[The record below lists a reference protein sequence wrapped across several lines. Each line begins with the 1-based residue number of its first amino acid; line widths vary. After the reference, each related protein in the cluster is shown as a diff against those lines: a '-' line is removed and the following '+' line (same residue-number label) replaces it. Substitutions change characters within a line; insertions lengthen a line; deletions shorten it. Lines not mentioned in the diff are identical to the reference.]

1 MMNFDMIVHY
11 RKKESHMDV
20 FSNFDFHDISISERE
35 KYVQDMKQIR
45 NELEAHII
53 PESYPDLISNFNM
66 MLISSLNPEIIRE
79 EIINLSSY
87 CLVSKDWIRVL
98 SSLLKGKRC
107 LEIMSGL
114 GMLSKALQ
122 DEKIEI
128 IATDS
133 KEWEFDDDLYWTEVK
148 TMDAI
153 SAIEVYGRDMDFI
166 ICSWI
171 PYPSD
176 IGRKVLLKMREV
188 NPKLKMV
195 YIGEFGGC
203 CADESFFAL
212 CEVEEDNHIYKANQI
227 FKNWAG
233 IHDHIYLL
241 R

>member
-1 MMNFDMIVHY
+1 MNFDMIVHY

-53 PESYPDLISNFNM
+53 PESYPDLVSNFNM
-66 MLISSLNPEIIRE
+66 MLISSLYPEIIRD
-79 EIINLSSY
+79 EIIKISSY
-87 CLVSKDWIRVL
+87 CLISKDWIRVL

-122 DEKIEI
+122 NEEIEI
-128 IATDS
+128 VATDS
-133 KEWEFDDDLYWTEVK
+133 KEWEFDDGFYWTEVK

-212 CEVEEDNHIYKANQI
+212 CEVEKDNHIYKANQI

>member
-1 MMNFDMIVHY
+1 
-11 RKKESHMDV
+11 MDV

-53 PESYPDLISNFNM
+53 PESYPDLVSNFNM
-66 MLISSLNPEIIRE
+66 MLISSLYPEIIRD
-79 EIINLSSY
+79 EIIKISSY
-87 CLVSKDWIRVL
+87 CLISKDWIRVL

-122 DEKIEI
+122 NEEIEI
-128 IATDS
+128 VATDS
-133 KEWEFDDDLYWTEVK
+133 KEWEFDDGFYWTEVK

>member
-1 MMNFDMIVHY
+1 MINHN

-20 FSNFDFHDISISERE
+20 FSNFYFNDISISERE

-53 PESYPDLISNFNM
+53 PESYPDLISKFNM

-79 EIINLSSY
+79 KIINLSSY

-171 PYPSD
+171 PYASD

>member
-1 MMNFDMIVHY
+1 MNFDMIVHY
-11 RKKESHMDV
+11 RKKEFHMDV
-20 FSNFDFHDISISERE
+20 FSNFDFHDISISDRE

-171 PYPSD
+171 PYASD

>member
-1 MMNFDMIVHY
+1 
-11 RKKESHMDV
+11 MDV
-20 FSNFDFHDISISERE
+20 FSNFNFHDISISERE

-53 PESYPDLISNFNM
+53 PESYPDLVSNFNM
-66 MLISSLNPEIIRE
+66 MLISSLYPEIIRD
-79 EIINLSSY
+79 EIIKISSY
-87 CLVSKDWIRVL
+87 CLISKDWIRVL

-122 DEKIEI
+122 NEEIEI
-128 IATDS
+128 VATDS
-133 KEWEFDDDLYWTEVK
+133 KEWEFDDGFYWTEVK

>member
-1 MMNFDMIVHY
+1 
-11 RKKESHMDV
+11 MDV
-20 FSNFDFHDISISERE
+20 FSNIDFHDIPISERV

-53 PESYPDLISNFNM
+53 PESYPDLVSNFNM

-107 LEIMSGL
+107 LEILSGL

-171 PYPSD
+171 PYASD
-176 IGRKVLLKMREV
+176 IGRKVLLKMREF

-203 CADESFFAL
+203 CADESFFSL
-212 CEVEEDNHIYKANQI
+212 CEVEEDNHIYNANKI

>member
-1 MMNFDMIVHY
+1 MMINY
-11 RKKESHMDV
+11 NGKKEFYMDP
-20 FSNFDFHDISISERE
+20 FSNLFNDISTGEKE
-35 KYVQDMKQIR
+35 KYIQDMKRIR
-45 NELEAHII
+45 NELESHII

-98 SSLLKGKRC
+98 SRLLKGKRC

-212 CEVEEDNHIYKANQI
+212 CEVEEDNHIYNANQI

>member
-1 MMNFDMIVHY
+1 MNFDMIVHY
-11 RKKESHMDV
+11 RKKESHMDP
-20 FSNFDFHDISISERE
+20 FSNLFNDISTSEKE
-35 KYVQDMKQIR
+35 KYIQDMKQIR

-66 MLISSLNPEIIRE
+66 MLISSLSPEIIRD
-79 EIINLSSY
+79 EIINISSY
-87 CLVSKDWIRVL
+87 CLISKDWIRVL
-98 SSLLKGKRC
+98 SHLLKGKRC

-133 KEWEFDDDLYWTEVK
+133 KEWEFEKDHYWTEVK

-153 SAIEVYGRDMDFI
+153 SAIEIYGRDMDFI

-176 IGRKVLLKMREV
+176 IGQKVLLKMREV

-203 CADESFFAL
+203 CADESFFEL
-212 CEVEEDNHIYKANQI
+212 CKVERNDDIYRANQI
-227 FKNWAG
+227 FKSWAG

>member
-1 MMNFDMIVHY
+1 
-11 RKKESHMDV
+11 MDV
-20 FSNFDFHDISISERE
+20 FSNIDFHDISISERV

-53 PESYPDLISNFNM
+53 PESYPDLVSNFNM
-66 MLISSLNPEIIRE
+66 MLMSSLNPEIIRE

-107 LEIMSGL
+107 LEIVSGL

-171 PYPSD
+171 PYASD

-203 CADESFFAL
+203 CADESFFLSARWRRTI
-212 CEVEEDNHIYKANQI
+212 IYTMPTRFLKTGQVSMT
-227 FKNWAG
+227 
-233 IHDHIYLL
+233 IYTY
-241 R
+241 

>member
-1 MMNFDMIVHY
+1 MIVHY

-20 FSNFDFHDISISERE
+20 FSNIDFHDISISERE
-35 KYVQDMKQIR
+35 KYEQDMKRIR
-45 NELEAHII
+45 NELESHII

-66 MLISSLNPEIIRE
+66 MLISCLNPEIIRE

-87 CLVSKDWIRVL
+87 CLVSKDWIRIL